1 MVFQALLLALAACTG
16 DDVIPAPAL
25 EASWIGE
32 LVAAPGTF
40 GERIGGAREGWIALH
55 RNDWRSAVSVG
66 GDPAAR
72 AHRELRE
79 LYLVLAEMDAEVWAR
94 LGSEWS
100 ARGTLPTQSVVSTLI
115 GAALREAGRND
126 EALAW
131 AAGPITDETLLA
143 RQRLHETMR
152 QGRDAQAAT
161 DLGGLPLISEPIDG
175 GRRDLADPW
184 LLWTLAAVEDRA
196 YTSQVVKDDA
206 LFSEKI
212 GLNLVLPGAAADP
225 MSDADACREAVRSWD
240 GSLDGWRAT
249 LTAGATAEGR
259 ELLSDLRLVEGA
271 RARTLVQLAV
281 SALGTGRPS
290 CALALGQMALD
301 HESPRQVGPVN
312 SPTLFAVLA
321 SAQLGVGRTREALD
335 AIEVLAT
342 DWPAVRGLDET
353 LSTLVVLEGLD
364 RRGDSRE

>member
-1 MVFQALLLALAACTG
+1 MGFPAVLLGLSACTG
-16 DDVIPAPAL
+16 QEDSPAPAQ
-25 EASWIGE
+25 EASWIGD

-40 GERIGGAREGWIALH
+40 GERIGASREGWIALH

-72 AHRELRE
+72 AHRDLRGF
-79 LYLVLAEMDAEVWAR
+79 YLVLAAMDAEVWAR
-94 LGSEWS
+94 LGKEWS
-100 ARGTLPTQSVVSTLI
+100 TRGTLPPDSMVSTLI
-115 GAALREAGRND
+115 GVALREAGRND
-126 EALAW
+126 EAIAW
-131 AAGPITDETLLA
+131 APAPITDETLLT

-152 QGRDAQAAT
+152 QGSDAQAAT
-161 DLGGLPLISEPIDG
+161 DLAGRPLLSEPIDG

-184 LLWTLAAVEDRA
+184 ILWTLAAVEDRA
-196 YTSQVVKDDA
+196 CTDQAVKDDT
-206 LFSEKI
+206 LFSERL
-212 GLNLVLPGAAADP
+212 GLNLALPGAVTDPAAD
-225 MSDADACREAVRSWD
+225 ADGCREAARGWD
-240 GSLDGWRAT
+240 VTLDAWRAT
-249 LTAGATAEGR
+249 LATGAIPEGQ
-259 ELLSDLRLVEGA
+259 ELLNDLRLVEGA
-271 RARTLVQLAV
+271 RARALTALAA

-290 CALALGQMALD
+290 CALALGQLALD
-301 HESPRQVGPVN
+301 HESPRLVGPMN
-312 SPTLFAVLA
+312 SPALFAVLA